1 MAPPGRTA
9 RRMTASARRDQLL
22 DVTTELVVERGFH
35 DVSIE
40 QVARSAGITR
50 AVVYQH
56 FGDLQALLEAV
67 IERETMRA
75 LAQVSETTLTDLT
88 EGDPTEL
95 MLDSLRAY
103 LHAVQDHPGTW
114 RLILMPPEG
123 ALHQMFEMTAF
134 TNQEP
139 RRRSIWPARSFRSGD
154 RDDLKRK
161 PRPRSPVGDK
171 PEARSAPN
179 ETSRRGCLSGNP
191 EVWPRNGAVGSPP
204 ACVQPGGCH

>member
-1 MAPPGRTA
+1 MARTVNA
-9 RRMTASARRDQLL
+9 TLHTVRRVAFL
-22 DVTTELVVERGFH
+22 DVAQRLVQAKGYQEMSLQ
-35 DVSIE
+35 DVLDEVDASKG
-40 QVARSAGITR
+40 AFYHYFDSK
-50 AVVYQH
+50 
-56 FGDLQALLEAV
+56 QALLEAV